1 MQFLLKRPK
10 FSFLV
15 IQISSDFQPCCCNI
29 LEQFVNQDTDR
40 QCLPLESWF
49 LGPNMYAF
57 LNRNNVFG
65 HPGSHVSPR
74 DNDLDRFTAG
84 FLISSH
90 QYFTCFYVY
99 FKPMSLH
106 THTHT
111 HTRITKEIW
120 ISLCLPATNS
130 AVSRKAKPNAR
141 SLSHRY
147 MVISGNQPNSRE
159 TACVLLK
166 GKIMVISEPVFLCW
180 AESRRREVNAY
191 SSTGV
196 LSDRGGFLLLPWE
209 QTTCCE
215 AVMSD
220 SVLLTSPKGLQR
232 VLFAGSQESC
242 SKSLPR
248 PLTSL
253 IQVDW
258 VTRLLKRFSLKKDA
272 FFVSK

>member
-1 MQFLLKRPK
+1 
-10 FSFLV
+10 
-15 IQISSDFQPCCCNI
+15 
-29 LEQFVNQDTDR
+29 
-40 QCLPLESWF
+40 
-49 LGPNMYAF
+49 MYSVTQGA
-57 LNRNNVFG
+57 
-65 HPGSHVSPR
+65 
-74 DNDLDRFTAG
+74 
-84 FLISSH
+84 
-90 QYFTCFYVY
+90 
-99 FKPMSLH
+99 MSLPGTMTLTVLQRASSSLVTNTSLAFMSISNQCPYTH

-111 HTRITKEIW
+111 HTWITKEIW